1 MRRSLAFAAVAIA
14 MTGALAACSSD
25 NSSSGGMVGGTT
37 ECTDAI
43 INEEATKVVDADSAG
58 GNVWTPGSVQC
69 ADGWAAAFGSIDMK
83 DAPADGPQGA
93 GATLLFQQEG
103 QFWVP
108 KSVADVCGTTD
119 GENYPADAEI
129 PESLY
134 QACLTN

>member
-1 MRRSLAFAAVAIA
+1 MRRSLAFAAAAIA
-14 MTGALAACSSD
+14 TAGVLAGCSSD
-25 NSSSGGMVGGTT
+25 DSSSDEMVGGMT

-43 INEEATKVVDADSAG
+43 INEEAQKVVDAESG
-58 GNVWTPGSVQC
+58 GSNVWTPGSVEC
-69 ADGWAAAFGSIDMK
+69 ADGWAAAFGSIDIK

-103 QFWVP
+103 QFWIP
-108 KSVADVCGTTD
+108 KSAADVCGTTD

-129 PESLY
+129 PEALY